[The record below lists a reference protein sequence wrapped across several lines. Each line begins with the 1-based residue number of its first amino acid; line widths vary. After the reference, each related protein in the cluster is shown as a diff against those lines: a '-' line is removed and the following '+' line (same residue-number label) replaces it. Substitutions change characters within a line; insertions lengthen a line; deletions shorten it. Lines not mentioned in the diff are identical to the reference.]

1 MQKEVGLMELV
12 LAILMGVGIFLVIPV
27 IIGLSTIGIYLLNK
41 RHALNTEKADFLKGT
56 ETGVE
61 NILEETEY
69 DQVSGSPVN
78 ENKKH
83 YVESK

>member
-1 MQKEVGLMELV
+1 MELV

-41 RHALNTEKADFLKGT
+41 RRALNTEKADFLKGT
-56 ETGVE
+56 ETAVE

-83 YVESK
+83 YVESKF

>member
-1 MQKEVGLMELV
+1 MELV

-41 RHALNTEKADFLKGT
+41 RRALNTEKAGFLKGT

-61 NILEETEY
+61 NILEKTEY

-83 YVESK
+83 YVESKF

>member
-1 MQKEVGLMELV
+1 MELV

-41 RHALNTEKADFLKGT
+41 RRALNTEKADLLKGAVAD
-56 ETGVE
+56 VE
-61 NILEETEY
+61 DIIQKTNY
-69 DQVSGSPVN
+69 NQVSGSSVN
-78 ENKKH
+78 GKSQN

>member
-1 MQKEVGLMELV
+1 MELV

-41 RHALNTEKADFLKGT
+41 RRALNTEKADFLKGT

-78 ENKKH
+78 VNKKH

>member
-41 RHALNTEKADFLKGT
+41 RRALNTEKADFLKGT

-78 ENKKH
+78 VNKKH

>member
-1 MQKEVGLMELV
+1 MELV

-41 RHALNTEKADFLKGT
+41 RRALNTEKADFLKGT
-56 ETGVE
+56 ETAVE

-69 DQVSGSPVN
+69 DQTQKAKIREG
-78 ENKKH
+78 
-83 YVESK
+83 